1 MELKSLIF
9 VLFGLLAV
17 QGRSVDIL
25 RMNDRGYGSEEEMID
40 TEMVDVDSGEDA
52 DCQSCCDPP
61 EVVTCGEFKN
71 KIDAIDYVIAGIG
84 CPEGGQMGEY
94 YMTNDEDCM
103 VVAEEAIPECMERMA
118 GTEDEGDGTKMEI
131 CLQEVIRDLVEYGEV
146 ESGSTVQGCMCQGF
160 LANRRTLEDASKL
173 FCSNNGNRRN
183 RRSLNYNGFM
193 SHSGLQGAFSS
204 KHSYQPTT
212 PHSYQPTTPHSY
224 RPTTQHYYQPTTPH
238 YYQPTT
244 PHYYQPTTPHYYQP
258 PHSGVNPKYKSTLK
272 PRMTGGAYKVGSFV
286 MGINN

>member
-1 MELKSLIF
+1 MES
-9 VLFGLLAV
+9 
-17 QGRSVDIL
+17 
-25 RMNDRGYGSEEEMID
+25 
-40 TEMVDVDSGEDA
+40 
-52 DCQSCCDPP
+52 
-61 EVVTCGEFKN
+61 
-71 KIDAIDYVIAGIG
+71 
-84 CPEGGQMGEY
+84 
-94 YMTNDEDCM
+94 
-103 VVAEEAIPECMERMA
+103 
-118 GTEDEGDGTKMEI
+118 TEDLDDRTKMNI
-131 CLQEVIRDLVEYGEV
+131 CLQEVSLIILFSCTIFMPQVTGDLVEYGEV

-212 PHSYQPTTPHSY
+212 PH
-224 RPTTQHYYQPTTPH
+224 
-238 YYQPTT
+238 
-244 PHYYQPTTPHYYQP
+244 YYQP

-272 PRMTGGAYKVGSFV
+272 PRKTGGAYKVGSFV